1 MARRSQQERGSS
13 RGTNPRRDTLTR
25 DRHVRTSEH
34 PPPTSTRSASPLFL
48 VTREPA
54 LNELV
59 GYLQRKRR
67 EILDDP
73 DAPHR
78 LEFSREQRDEAR
90 AGFRRMILSGEESLH
105 RLCELL
111 CRSFYREQT
120 YRLRGVVVGQN
131 PVSAERFTLMQPLS
145 PSELYSHT
153 DLDLGTRLLERIR
166 VDSGGEWR
174 RAYLVVNF
182 VEYEPL
188 ERNDHGV
195 HKIISRIKA
204 EEEIWNKVVD
214 EIFDIDSLI
223 ARDKE
228 LRHLSRF
235 VKDVFGIK
243 LVVGSAEQARD
254 LQAKLESL
262 IWTEQTLG
270 EAGARNARGAQ
281 EMTFLEV
288 KDYLAEEGAKASGWR
303 ALKSA
308 AVWCHQLFEL
318 QIQPLRNYHD
328 ELERFTV
335 ESHEEFKLK
344 REALR
349 NTIAE
354 QTPLFGFYRD
364 LLRWFFVDA
373 REAPPAFGRVRV
385 VWRD

>member
-1 MARRSQQERGSS
+1 MARASQLWWSIPLVTEHEMSPS
-13 RGTNPRRDTLTR
+13 RTT
-25 DRHVRTSEH
+25 DR
-34 PPPTSTRSASPLFL
+34 PPATSTLSSSPLFL

-54 LNELV
+54 LHALV
-59 GYLQRKRR
+59 GDLQRKRR
-67 EILDDP
+67 EILD
-73 DAPHR
+73 APEAVHR
-78 LEFSREQRDEAR
+78 LELSREQRDQAR
-90 AGFRRMILSGEESLH
+90 AGFRRMLLSGEEGLH

-111 CRSFYREQT
+111 CDGLYREHT

-131 PVSAERFTLMQPLS
+131 PVSSERFTLMQPLS

-174 RAYLVVNF
+174 RADLVVNF

-195 HKIISRIKA
+195 HKVISRIKA
-204 EEEIWNKVVD
+204 EEEIWHKVVD
-214 EIFDIDSLI
+214 EIFDLDSLV

-235 VKDVFGIK
+235 VKDIFGVK
-243 LVVGSAEQARD
+243 LVVGSAEHARE
-254 LQAKLESL
+254 LQATLESL
-262 IWTEQTLG
+262 TWSEQTL
-270 EAGARNARGAQ
+270 ERVGAPADRGAA

-288 KDYLAEEGAKASGWR
+288 KDYLADDGAKASGWR

-308 AVWCHQLFEL
+308 VIWCHQLFEL

-335 ESHEEFKLK
+335 ESHDEFKRK

-349 NTIAE
+349 NTVAA

-364 LLRWFFVDA
+364 LLRWYFD
-373 REAPPAFGRVRV
+373 ESKAPPPSFGRVRV
-385 VWRD
+385 EWRS